1 MNDVKFNIDFWNY
14 AFAEKE
20 ALWLL
25 ILLVPIVA
33 YYIYKTL
40 DPKRSV
46 RLSTNKNIQTEDFIS
61 KALPYLKY
69 LNFAFLVLG
78 LAFLILAMARPQ
90 DPTDAEEYS
99 KKFQEGIDIMITMDV
114 SGSMMAQD
122 FKPNRLEAGKE
133 VGLEF
138 IDSRP
143 NDRIGLVVYEG
154 ESFTKCPLTN
164 DHDVLRKMFRE
175 VKSGLIDGG
184 TAIGTGLAVAV
195 NNLRDTT
202 RKSRVIILLTD
213 GVNSGGE
220 IDPKTAASIAK
231 AYDVRVYT
239 IGVGTNGY
247 AVMPVPTAFG
257 TVKQKVK
264 VEIDEEILK
273 YIANSTGGKYFRAT
287 DESKLAEIFQEID
300 KMEKSRTKVLEYKVD
315 PPERFHGF
323 LLYGIILL
331 LTNFTLTN
339 TIFRS
344 IK

>member
-25 ILLVPIVA
+25 IILIPIIA

-46 RLSTNKNIQTEDFIS
+46 ALSSNQNLITDDFLS

-78 LAFLILAMARPQ
+78 FAGIIVAMGRPQ
-90 DPTDAEEYS
+90 DPMDAEEYS

-114 SGSMMAQD
+114 SGSMMAED
-122 FKPNRLEAGKE
+122 FKPNRLEAGKK
-133 VGLEF
+133 VGLDF
-138 IDSRP
+138 INSRP

-154 ESFTKCPLTN
+154 ESYTKCPLTN
-164 DHDVLRKMFRE
+164 DHAVLRELFRE

-231 AYDVRVYT
+231 AYGVRVYT
-239 IGVGTNGY
+239 IGVGTNGT
-247 AVMPVPTAFG
+247 AIMPVPTAFG
-257 TVKQKVK
+257 TVKQRVK
-264 VEIDEEILK
+264 VEIDEELLK
-273 YIANSTGGKYFRAT
+273 YIAKSTGGQYFRAT
-287 DESKLAEIFQEID
+287 DENKLAEIFNEID
-300 KMEKSRTKVLEYKVD
+300 EMEKSRTKVLEYKVD

-323 LLYGIILL
+323 LLYGILL
-331 LTNFTLTN
+331 LLLNFTLTN
-339 TIFRS
+339 TVFRS
-344 IK
+344 IR

>member
-1 MNDVKFNIDFWNY
+1 MNDVKFDIDFWNY
-14 AFAEKE
+14 TFADKD

-25 ILLVPIVA
+25 LLLGPLIA
-33 YYIYKTL
+33 FYLYKTL
-40 DPKRSV
+40 DPKRSIH
-46 RLSTNKNIQTEDFIS
+46 LSSNKNLITDDIFSRI
-61 KALPYLKY
+61 LPYLKY
-69 LNFAFLVLG
+69 LNFAFLISG
-78 LAFLILAMARPQ
+78 LTLLITAMARPQ

-114 SGSMMAQD
+114 SGSMLAED
-122 FKPNRLEAGKE
+122 FKPNRLEAGKQ

-138 IDSRP
+138 VDSRP

-154 ESFTKCPLTN
+154 EAYTKCPLTN
-164 DHDVLRKMFRE
+164 DHAILREMFRD
-175 VKSGLIDGG
+175 VRTGLIDGG

-213 GVNSGGE
+213 GMNSAGE

-231 AYDVRVYT
+231 SYGVRVYT
-239 IGVGTNGY
+239 IGVGTNGF
-247 AVMPVPTAFG
+247 AIMPVQTAFG
-257 TVKQKVK
+257 VAKQRVP
-264 VEIDEEILK
+264 VEIDEDILK

-287 DESKLAEIFQEID
+287 DENKLSQIFKEID
-300 KMEKSRTKVLEYKVD
+300 EMEKSRTKVLEYKVD

-323 LLYGIILL
+323 LLYGILFL
-331 LTNFTLTN
+331 LTNFALTN
-339 TIFRS
+339 TLFRS

>member
-1 MNDVKFNIDFWNY
+1 MNDVRFDIDFWNY
-14 AFAEKE
+14 FFAEKE

-25 ILLVPIVA
+25 ILLAPLIA

-46 RLSTNKNIQTEDFIS
+46 QLSSNENLVTDDLFS
-61 KALPYLKY
+61 KLLPYLKY
-69 LNFAFLVLG
+69 LNFAFLIFG
-78 LAFLILAMARPQ
+78 LAFLIIAMARPQ
-90 DPTDAEEYS
+90 DKSDAEEYS

-114 SGSMMAQD
+114 SGSMLAED
-122 FKPNRLEAGKE
+122 FTPNRLEAGKQ
-133 VGLEF
+133 VGLDF
-138 IDSRP
+138 VDSRP

-154 ESFTKCPLTN
+154 EAYTKCPLTN
-164 DHDVLRKMFRE
+164 DHSVLRKLFSE
-175 VKSGLIDGG
+175 VRTGLVDGG

-213 GVNSGGE
+213 GVDSGGE

-231 AYDVRVYT
+231 SFGVRVYT
-239 IGVGTNGY
+239 IGVGTNGF
-247 AVMPVPTAFG
+247 AVMPVHTPLG
-257 TVKQKVK
+257 LVKQRVQ
-264 VEIDEEILK
+264 VEIDEDILK

-287 DESKLAEIFQEID
+287 DENKLSQIFQEID
-300 KMEKSRTKVLEYKVD
+300 EMEKSRTKVLEYKVD

-331 LTNFTLTN
+331 LANFTLTN
-339 TIFRS
+339 TLFRS